1 MLRYLL
7 RTAALL
13 VVMSLIGAGLI
24 GCTEVTTAPAPSE
37 SKPKAAQVANLQGR
51 AENLRRYL
59 KENFGGGY
67 GQPPV
72 SWYSRIKSVTFVD
85 DDRLVVKTSLT
96 LNDGAAVR
104 SVATALRNYSDLPAS
119 VKVLAS
125 NGEVLVE

>member
-13 VVMSLIGAGLI
+13 LAASLVGAGLV
-24 GCTEVTTAPAPSE
+24 GCAEVTTAPAPSP
-37 SKPKAAQVANLQGR
+37 SQPKVAEATALQERAANLR
-51 AENLRRYL
+51 SYL
-59 KENFGGGY
+59 EENFGGGY

-96 LNDGAAVR
+96 LKDGDAVR
-104 SVATALRNYSDLPAS
+104 SIATALRYYSDLPAN
-119 VKVLAS
+119 VEVLAS